1 VILLE
6 ANILHFLLPIF
17 TFMFYLS
24 STINCLTVESFLKNS
39 LLDPELMIPHET
51 WHGPHRTPGHGK
63 KYLAEESAQTHS
75 VAAITLGAQTHSVA
89 AITLGCPRS
98 SPRFP
103 SFPGQLVLRPAHP
116 PAAAARTP
124 PGPRLPVRPAAARA
138 PHYRRLRADLRSG
151 RQHALLPPARPAVA
165 RTPHGRPRAPRPP
178 PARPAADAAHT
189 PRCRLRAQAA
199 ARSAADRASLGRPHA
214 PRPPARPVAARMPRP
229 AAALA
234 PRGRHPRA
242 PQRTPPT
249 RPVAACA
256 PCSRPHA
263 PRPPVRPLAV
273 RPLAVRTPRGR
284 SPCADATRMPRGR
297 PFPPWPTL
305 RFAAAFAPHGFDRL
319 PPARRRRTRFDC
331 LPCIQTMTGLRLPP
345 LLETSPRGAAACC
358 APTGSL
364 QAAWRGSRVGGERF
378 HVYNHGGERFH
389 VYNHGG
395 ERFHVYNPCVQP
407 REAAAGRDQT

>member
-1 VILLE
+1 MNAVVILLE

-178 PARPAADAAHT
+178 PARPTTAA
-189 PRCRLRAQAA
+189 C
-199 ARSAADRASLGRPHA
+199 
-214 PRPPARPVAARMPRP
+214 VP
-229 AAALA
+229 AA
-234 PRGRHPRA
+234 
-242 PQRTPPT
+242 
-249 RPVAACA
+249 
-256 PCSRPHA
+256 
-263 PRPPVRPLAV
+263 
-273 RPLAVRTPRGR
+273 
-284 SPCADATRMPRGR
+284 
-297 PFPPWPTL
+297 
-305 RFAAAFAPHGFDRL
+305 
-319 PPARRRRTRFDC
+319 
-331 LPCIQTMTGLRLPP
+331 
-345 LLETSPRGAAACC
+345 
-358 APTGSL
+358 
-364 QAAWRGSRVGGERF
+364 
-378 HVYNHGGERFH
+378 
-389 VYNHGG
+389 
-395 ERFHVYNPCVQP
+395 
-407 REAAAGRDQT
+407 